1 MPAGSNPGI
10 TEHRATQSEV
20 LRGNE
25 KTMAHTSANLQ
36 DNTESTEFAALLG
49 ETLEEKSNL
58 TGSVKK
64 GEIVDFDDDFAIV
77 DVGLKSEGRV
87 PIREFAGPGEEPELR
102 IGDEVDVYV
111 ERYEDRD
118 GYTQVSRDKARRQE
132 VWAEL
137 EKAYEKGERVDG
149 TIFGRVKGG
158 FTVDLG
164 GAVAFLPGS
173 QVDIRPIRDVTP
185 IMNTPQPFHI
195 LKMDRSRGNIVAS
208 RRSVLEE
215 SRKETRSEIL
225 DNLKEGQQLQGVVK
239 NITDYGAFID
249 LGGVDG
255 LLHVTDISWK
265 RVNHPGEVLSVGD
278 TIDVQIIRYN
288 QENQRISLGMKQL
301 EGDPWEGVDAKY
313 AIGGIFKGLVTN
325 ITDYGAFVEL
335 EPGVEGLVHVSE
347 ISWTRKNAQPSR
359 VVSTSQEVDVMI
371 LDIDH
376 DKRRISLGM
385 KQTTENPWEQFARN
399 YKAGDIIDGTVSN
412 VTEFGLFVTLPG
424 DIDGMVHLSD
434 ISWEDDSE
442 DTLKSY
448 NKGDEVQVKVLD
460 IDSEKERVALGIK
473 QLSEDPLKQV
483 LQGINKGDVVTCTV
497 TRIGDKEI
505 QVDVRDGVTGV
516 IKKADLSRER
526 SEQRPDRFAVDE
538 KIDAKVTAID
548 KKNRK
553 VTLSIK
559 QHEIDEDKAAVA
571 AYGSTESGASLGDI
585 LGAALQE
592 NEGEQTAQS
601 DESSTAKQAEPESES
616 PKQDAT
622 SDSAENAEETKEG
635 SKTSSSGKASSSK
648 SSASKSTSSKSTS
661 SSKSSES
668 KSTGSKSASKSKSSA
683 NSKAGSTK
691 STSSKSGTSKSKKTD
706 DGEGS
711 SESS

>member
-1 MPAGSNPGI
+1 
-10 TEHRATQSEV
+10 
-20 LRGNE
+20 
-25 KTMAHTSANLQ
+25 MAHTSANLQ

-49 ETLEEKSNL
+49 ETLDKEKNIAG
-58 TGSVKK
+58 TVTR
-64 GEIVDFDDDFAIV
+64 GEIVDFDDDFAII

-87 PIREFAGPGEEPELR
+87 PIREFASPGEEPELR

-118 GYTQVSRDKARRQE
+118 GYTQISRDKARRQE
-132 VWAEL
+132 VWTEL
-137 EKAYEKGERVDG
+137 EKASEKGERVNG

-215 SRKETRSEIL
+215 SREETRSEIL

-265 RVNHPGEVLSVGD
+265 RVQHPGEILSVGD
-278 TIDVQIIRYN
+278 TVDVQIIRYN

-301 EGDPWEGVDAKY
+301 EADPWGGVDAKY
-313 AIGGIFKGLVTN
+313 PVGGIVTGLVTN

-347 ISWTRKNAQPSR
+347 MSWTRKNTHPGR
-359 VVSTSQEVDVMI
+359 IVSTSQEVDVMI
-371 LDIDH
+371 LDVDH

-385 KQTTENPWEQFARN
+385 KQTIENPWEQFARN
-399 YKAGDIIDGTVSN
+399 YKAGDVIDGTVSN

-448 NKGDEVQVKVLD
+448 NKGDDVQVKVLD

-473 QLSEDPLKQV
+473 QLSEDPFKQA

-497 TRIGDKEI
+497 TEVGEREI

-538 KIDAKVTAID
+538 KIDAKVTSID

-592 NEGEQTAQS
+592 NEGEGEQPAQS
-601 DESSTAKQAEPESES
+601 
-616 PKQDAT
+616 
-622 SDSAENAEETKEG
+622 SDSGDTTEQAQEPASQEKDAGTQETAETTSSAK
-635 SKTSSSGKASSSK
+635 SSSGKSTSGKSGSASKSASSK
-648 SSASKSTSSKSTS
+648 SSGTKSTS
-661 SSKSSES
+661 SSKSSTS
-668 KSTGSKSASKSKSSA
+668 KSSSSKSSSTKSASA
-683 NSKAGSTK
+683 K
-691 STSSKSGTSKSKKTD
+691 STSSSSGTKSKASSSSSKSSSTKSGSSKSS
-706 DGEGS
+706 S
-711 SESS
+711 SEAGTSSGNVEDDS